1 MSTSSVVN
9 SQNELNQSAIEA
21 NEMHHPVSK
30 VAASLLSYI
39 FHPIFV
45 PVYIV
50 SFLLYIHPYQ
60 FIGFSDKQKIQ
71 TLIQAILMYSF
82 FPLITV
88 LLLKALAFIPTIFLK
103 TQKER
108 YIPLI
113 ASMTCSF
120 WMWNVWKN
128 LPEYPHEAVVFAF
141 AAFMA
146 TIIAWLGNIYMKIS
160 LHAISMGVLIGFI
173 FYLAFT
179 QNLSFGIYLS
189 AVLLIAGLVCT
200 ARFIVSDHT
209 AKEVYGGLAGGV
221 IAVLIANWFV

>member
-1 MSTSSVVN
+1 MSTSSVVD
-9 SQNELNQSAIEA
+9 SQDGLKELRIQDNPQ
-21 NEMHHPVSK
+21 HP
-30 VAASLLSYI
+30 AAKFAATILSYI

-50 SFLLYIHPYQ
+50 LFLLYIHPYM
-60 FIGFSDKQKIQ
+60 FIGFSGKQKIQ
-71 TLIQAILMYSF
+71 TAIQAILMYSF

-88 LLLKALAFIPTIFLK
+88 LLLKALAFIPTIYLK

-128 LPEYPHEAVVFAF
+128 LPEYPHEAVVFSF

-146 TIIAWLGNIYMKIS
+146 TIVAWLANIYMKVS
-160 LHAISMGVLIGFI
+160 LHAISMGVLVAFI
-173 FYLAFT
+173 FRLA
-179 QNLSFGIYLS
+179 LSQDLNFGIYIS
-189 AVLLIAGLVCT
+189 AALLIAGLVCT

-209 AKEVYGGLAGGV
+209 GKEIYGGLAGGI